1 MQQIDFMLPANFV
14 PDFIQM
20 SQKETTF
27 KWAWLQLDVD
37 IRMIR
42 LEKERSMGAFGLH
55 KRNEWPVK
63 QPQMWLGFHLS

>member
-1 MQQIDFMLPANFV
+1 MFPANFV

-37 IRMIR
+37 ISMTC
-42 LEKERSMGAFGLH
+42 LEKKRSMGAFGFH
-55 KRNEWPVK
+55 RRNE
-63 QPQMWLGFHLS
+63 